1 MQQVIYSI
9 CLNSFMI
16 PEQHCFDN
24 PITVKILISFL
35 FTGRGSMEDV
45 VGPCHVK
52 PVKMNDEDIFIMS
65 NGHACVAM
73 YVVIEK
79 YFGID
84 AVELLQKYG
93 EHPKRNEEDKIYCST
108 GSLGMGI
115 TVATGRALANKNRD
129 VYCLISDGECAE
141 GSVWEALRFIKEKKL
156 SNLHIYVNAN
166 GWAAYDTVDLS
177 YLENRLKSFLPSIN
191 FIETTVDWYGLSG
204 QSAHY
209 TNLTNEQYES
219 ALKKL

>member
-1 MQQVIYSI
+1 MDKNLHKRLLQICFENKLHHLGSYFSSLDIVDHIYS
-9 CLNSFMI
+9 
-16 PEQHCFDN
+16 
-24 PITVKILISFL
+24 
-35 FTGRGSMEDV
+35 
-45 VGPCHVK
+45 
-52 PVKMNDEDIFIMS
+52 KMNDEDIFIMS

-166 GWAAYDTVDLS
+166 GWAAYDTVDLD